1 MELTI
6 LQSIIFG
13 IVQGVT
19 EFLPISSSGH
29 LVLTQYFL
37 EVPELQVSFFVALH
51 VGSLGAVVL
60 YFWRD
65 WFNIFHIKKDMEIYQ
80 KNPRLLLYIIIA
92 TIPAVIAGLLFGDKA
107 ESVIFG
113 PIVTTVLITVGSFIL
128 FLADKFF
135 TRDKSLEDVN
145 IKNSIIIGLA
155 QMIALVPG
163 VSRSGMTISGA
174 RVCKFNREDAAR
186 FSFLISTP
194 IIAGAGLMLLL
205 DWSGDFNTSML
216 IGIIASFVASFATI
230 HYFLA
235 WIKKVSYAVFLYYSL
250 GLLVFV
256 TLTSIFIK

>member
-1 MELTI
+1 MELTV

-13 IVQGVT
+13 VVQGVT

-37 EVPELQVSFFVALH
+37 HVDELTVSFIVALH
-51 VGSLGAVVL
+51 VGSLLAVVL

-65 WFNIFHIKKDMEIYQ
+65 WFNIFHLRKDMEVYQ
-80 KNPRLLLYIIIA
+80 KNPRLLFYIIIA
-92 TIPAVIAGLLFGDKA
+92 TIPAVIAGLLLGDKA
-107 ESVIFG
+107 ENIIFN
-113 PIVTTVLITVGSFIL
+113 PIVTTLLITLGSFIL
-128 FLADKFF
+128 FLADRFF
-135 TRDKSLEDVN
+135 ARDESLENVN
-145 IKNSIIIGLA
+145 IKKSIIVGLA

-174 RVCKFNREDAAR
+174 RMCKLNREDAAR
-186 FSFLISTP
+186 FSFLIATP

-205 DWSGDFNTSML
+205 DWSGNFNTSMF
-216 IGIIASFVASFATI
+216 IGVITSFIASFATI

-250 GLLVFV
+250 GLLMLASLVV
-256 TLTSIFIK
+256 YL

>member
-1 MELTI
+1 MELTV

-13 IVQGVT
+13 LVQGIT

-37 EVPELQVSFFVALH
+37 HVDELTVSFIVALH
-51 VGSLGAVVL
+51 VGSLLAVVL

-65 WFNIFHIKKDMEIYQ
+65 WLNIFHLRKDMEVYQ
-80 KNPRLLLYIIIA
+80 KNPRLLLYIMVA
-92 TIPAVIAGLLFGDKA
+92 TIPAVIAGLLLGDKA
-107 ESVIFG
+107 ESIIFG
-113 PIVTTVLITVGSFIL
+113 PIVTTLLITLGSFLL
-128 FLADKFF
+128 FVADRFF
-135 TRDKSLEDVN
+135 ARDESLENVN
-145 IKNSIIIGLA
+145 IKKSLIVGLA

-174 RVCKFNREDAAR
+174 RMCKLNREDAAR
-186 FSFLISTP
+186 FSFLIATP

-205 DWSGDFNTSML
+205 DWSGNFNTSMF
-216 IGIIASFVASFATI
+216 IGIVTSFIASFATI

-250 GLLVFV
+250 GLLIVV
-256 TLTSIFIK
+256 SLAVIL